1 MADGSLT
8 MTPTTV
14 GAYLRD
20 LPPDRRVAMARVC
33 SMIRRS
39 ARGVRESMRYGLA
52 FYELDGPL
60 FALESGRRH
69 MSLFVAEQEVV
80 ARHKSVLQGVDARRS
95 FVRFSDLNRLP
106 LDVVEKIVRDSVA
119 ARRTR
124 VAQGT
129 VPTQAELLRL
139 WDIKEEKAAPP
150 PGKQVISL
158 KPTAAELAAQAA
170 AMAASGS
177 MAAAAAATTKMVSA
191 IVRHATQAAIPLAAG
206 KNGAA
211 TRTVPAKQTAANKQ
225 AAAKKSAAK
234 PARKS
239 AAAGSSKSLAKSSI
253 QPLVKSPAKPIKTT
267 TRPTAKVAGAAK
279 KPATAKKA
287 AKAVAKKAV
296 VKKVL
301 QKPVARKAARRPAAK
316 PAARKIAKKPAA
328 KPAARRR

>member
-1 MADGSLT
+1 MM

-69 MSLFVAEQEVV
+69 MSLYVAEQDVV
-80 ARHKSVLQGVDARRS
+80 SRHKDTLPGVDARRS
-95 FVRFSDLNRLP
+95 FIKFSDLNRLP

-124 VAQGT
+124 VSQGT
-129 VPTQAELLRL
+129 VPTQAELLKL

-158 KPTAAELAAQAA
+158 KPTPAEE
-170 AMAASGS
+170 
-177 MAAAAAATTKMVSA
+177 AAAAAAA
-191 IVRHATQAAIPLAAG
+191 IATNAVKKAMSMAMSFAEPLKTA
-206 KNGAA
+206 K
-211 TRTVPAKQTAANKQ
+211 PAS
-225 AAAKKSAAK
+225 AAAKATK
-234 PARKS
+234 PAAS
-239 AAAGSSKSLAKSSI
+239 
-253 QPLVKSPAKPIKTT
+253 
-267 TRPTAKVAGAAK
+267 K
-279 KPATAKKA
+279 KPGAK
-287 AKAVAKKAV
+287 
-296 VKKVL
+296 
-301 QKPVARKAARRPAAK
+301 KPVARSG
-316 PAARKIAKKPAA
+316 AKK
-328 KPAARRR
+328 KR

>member
-1 MADGSLT
+1 MPEGTLMM

-69 MSLFVAEQEVV
+69 MSLYVAEQEVV
-80 ARHKSVLQGVDARRS
+80 VRHKEVLPGVDARRS
-95 FVRFSDLNRLP
+95 FIRFSDLNRLP

-124 VAQGT
+124 VLQGT
-129 VPTQAELLRL
+129 VPTQAELLKL

-170 AMAASGS
+170 A
-177 MAAAAAATTKMVSA
+177 AAAV
-191 IVRHATQAAIPLAAG
+191 
-206 KNGAA
+206 GAMA
-211 TRTVPAKQTAANKQ
+211 
-225 AAAKKSAAK
+225 SAA
-234 PARKS
+234 
-239 AAAGSSKSLAKSSI
+239 
-253 QPLVKSPAKPIKTT
+253 VT
-267 TRPTAKVAGAAK
+267 V
-279 KPATAKKA
+279 KKA
-287 AKAVAKKAV
+287 ISTVR
-296 VKKVL
+296 
-301 QKPVARKAARRPAAK
+301 PAAQAAK
-316 PAARKIAKKPAA
+316 PAARKAASPTAKKPAK
-328 KPAARRR
+328 KPAPAKKARRK

>member
-1 MADGSLT
+1 MM

-69 MSLFVAEQEVV
+69 MSLYVAEQDVV
-80 ARHKSVLQGVDARRS
+80 ARHKDVLPGVDTRRS
-95 FVRFSDLNRLP
+95 FIRFSDLNRLP

-124 VAQGT
+124 LAQGT
-129 VPTQAELLRL
+129 VPTQADLLKL

-170 AMAASGS
+170 AIAASGGT
-177 MAAAAAATTKMVSA
+177 MLVAAASMKRTVTAVVKQ
-191 IVRHATQAAIPLAAG
+191 ATQAAKPMARQVLNKVA
-206 KNGAA
+206 KA
-211 TRTVPAKQTAANKQ
+211 TKPTNKK
-225 AAAKKSAAK
+225 AAKKSAAK
-234 PARKS
+234 
-239 AAAGSSKSLAKSSI
+239 
-253 QPLVKSPAKPIKTT
+253 KP
-267 TRPTAKVAGAAK
+267 G
-279 KPATAKKA
+279 
-287 AKAVAKKAV
+287 
-296 VKKVL
+296 
-301 QKPVARKAARRPAAK
+301 
-316 PAARKIAKKPAA
+316 
-328 KPAARRR
+328 ARRR